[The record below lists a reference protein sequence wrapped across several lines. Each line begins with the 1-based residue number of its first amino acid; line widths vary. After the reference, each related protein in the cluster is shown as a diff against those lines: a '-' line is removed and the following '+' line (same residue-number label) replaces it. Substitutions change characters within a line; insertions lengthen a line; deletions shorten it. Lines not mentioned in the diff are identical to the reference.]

1 MFHVGRY
8 EEGDQESNVRGSY
21 QRLSSMCTAVFLIIK
36 QSFGYARFLRG
47 KRAGD
52 DVMVKMG

>member
-1 MFHVGRY
+1 MDVGATSARINY
-8 EEGDQESNVRGSY
+8 VY
-21 QRLSSMCTAVFLIIK
+21 ILFIK